1 MGGWN
6 EIFSMGFPGL
16 TLTTAES
23 LLGDISLL
31 GGGSSVLC
39 SHPKEKL
46 LSVRGG
52 EEVSG
57 VTEES
62 GLQS

>member
-1 MGGWN
+1 
-6 EIFSMGFPGL
+6 MGFPGL

-23 LLGDISLL
+23 LLGDISLF
-31 GGGSSVLC
+31 GGGRPVLC

-46 LSVRGG
+46 SVRGG
-52 EEVSG
+52 EEVSV

>member
-1 MGGWN
+1 
-6 EIFSMGFPGL
+6 MGFPGL